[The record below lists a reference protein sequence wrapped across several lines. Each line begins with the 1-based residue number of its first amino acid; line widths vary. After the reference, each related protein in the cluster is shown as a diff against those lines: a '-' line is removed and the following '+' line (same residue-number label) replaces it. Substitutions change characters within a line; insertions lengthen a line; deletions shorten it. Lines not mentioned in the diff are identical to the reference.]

1 MKKTFALILLIIG
14 TLFFTGCGVDETW
27 NGVYT
32 NNSNYEILIYT
43 QDEKIASVMIK
54 ESGENY
60 ILYPVQY
67 DNAFDVEGTILKAR
81 SGEKITI
88 EKNGLDITIKHG
100 DEEKGVWTKIEGTY
114 TKQKNA
120 SAFNQKQ
127 F

>member
-60 ILYPVQY
+60 IL
-67 DNAFDVEGTILKAR
+67 R
-81 SGEKITI
+81 
-88 EKNGLDITIKHG
+88 
-100 DEEKGVWTKIEGTY
+100 GVLFF
-114 TKQKNA
+114 
-120 SAFNQKQ
+120 S
-127 F
+127 